1 MVDNFQTCMM
11 NSPGLRLGVN
21 RAGHIRRRTGRN
33 EVAVP
38 RMTGAALFAEM
49 MEGYGVSHIFF
60 VPAFMLKAFAEM
72 EDRPIA
78 RVMVHGEKA
87 AAYMADGYA
96 RASGKPGLCMAQM
109 IGASNLAAGVRDA
122 FMAGSPVIAITGGPT
137 PQSRHRHA
145 YQEVDDISQFDAV
158 TKLNAQIDHVGRMG
172 DLIRQ
177 AFRVATT
184 GAPGPVHL
192 RVQSHLGQI
201 TEAEADLDP
210 LVEQRFARAPAFR
223 PEPDL
228 QDVRRAL
235 QALAEAERPVI
246 VAGGGVIR
254 SGAEPEVV
262 ALAEKL
268 GIPVATGLNAK
279 TAIVDHHP
287 LAVGVP
293 GAYSRDC
300 ANRAL
305 HEADLVFFIGSHTG
319 GQVTNNW
326 MFPAPGTKVIQL
338 DIDPA
343 ELGRN
348 YPNLVSILGDAK
360 ASLARMIELA
370 APRQNQSG
378 WPQRVRQLVAEWRD
392 EHAPTRS
399 SDAVPIR
406 PERICREIS
415 EALPADGVVVSDT
428 GHAGIWTAA
437 MIELK
442 HPGQSYFRTAGSL
455 GWGFP
460 AALGVKCALP
470 DRPVVCFTG
479 DGGFYYHIA
488 ELETARRHN
497 ISAVIVVNN
506 NSSLNQEIRLNDA
519 AYGGK
524 QRGRAAEMWRFPDVD
539 FAKVAENFGCAG
551 IRVTHP
557 GELNGALKQAI
568 GMNRPVVVDVVT
580 DMYAIANKPW
590 VPGGAQD
597 FHSYQ
602 RSKG

>member
-1 MVDNFQTCMM
+1 
-11 NSPGLRLGVN
+11 
-21 RAGHIRRRTGRN
+21 
-33 EVAVP
+33 
-38 RMTGAALFAEM
+38 MTGAQLFAEM
-49 MEGYGVSHIFF
+49 MEGYEVSHIFF

-72 EDRPIA
+72 EDRPI
-78 RVMVHGEKA
+78 RRIMVHGEKA

-96 RASGKPGLCMAQM
+96 RASGKPGVCMAQM
-109 IGASNLAAGVRDA
+109 IGASNLAAGLRDG
-122 FMAGSPVIAITGGPT
+122 FMAGSPMIAITGGPT

-145 YQEVDDISQFDAV
+145 YQEVDDIGQFDAV
-158 TKLNAQIDHVGRMG
+158 TKFNAQIDHVGRMP

-177 AFRVATT
+177 AFRVATS

-201 TEAEADLDP
+201 TEEEAELDP
-210 LVEQRFARAPAFR
+210 LVEKTYRRAPAFR
-223 PEPDL
+223 PEPDM
-228 QDVRRAL
+228 QEVRKAL
-235 QALAEAERPVI
+235 EAMAKAERPMI

-254 SGAEPEVV
+254 SGAEAEVV

-268 GIPVATGLNAK
+268 SIPVATSLNAK
-279 TAIVDHHP
+279 AAIHEGHP
-287 LAVGVP
+287 LAVGVA
-293 GAYSRDC
+293 GSYSRDC
-300 ANRAL
+300 VNRAL

-326 MFPAPGTKVIQL
+326 MFPPAGTAVIQL

-360 ASLARMIELA
+360 VSLRRMIETA
-370 APRQNQSG
+370 QPGKSQGG
-378 WPQRVRQLVAEWRD
+378 WPQRVRQLAAEWRD
-392 EHAPTRS
+392 EHEPLRQ
-399 SDAVPIR
+399 SDATPMR

-428 GHAGIWTAA
+428 GHAGIWTAG
-437 MIELK
+437 MIDLK

-497 ISAVIVVNN
+497 INAVIVVNN
-506 NSSLNQEIRLNDA
+506 NSALNQEIKLNDA

-524 QRGRAAEMWRFPDVD
+524 QRGRAEEMWRFPEID
-539 FAKVAENFGCAG
+539 FTKVAEAFGCAG
-551 IRVTHP
+551 IRVTDP
-557 GELNGALKQAI
+557 RELNGALKQA
-568 GMNRPVVVDVVT
+568 MAMDRPVVLDVVS
-580 DMYAIANKPW
+580 DMYAIAKKPW
-590 VPGGAQD
+590 TPTGAPD
-597 FHSYQ
+597 FHAFQ
-602 RSKG
+602 RSASR